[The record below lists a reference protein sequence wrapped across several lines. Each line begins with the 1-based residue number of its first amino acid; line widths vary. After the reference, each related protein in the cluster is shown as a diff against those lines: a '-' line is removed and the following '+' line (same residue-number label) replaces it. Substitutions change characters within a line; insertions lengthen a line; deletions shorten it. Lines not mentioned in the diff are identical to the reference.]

1 MPLPGYE
8 QTVFLGTDHGLWVS
22 FNEGKEWRRYP
33 GFPACPAQDMKYQK
47 TEGDLVVGTFGR
59 GIWILDDVKALGN
72 LARNG
77 LAKNQFKII
86 NATHGYLANYLQP
99 AGVRFGA
106 DAQYEAPNKPGG
118 CYITYYAAGNKNEKT
133 GKWEK
138 TKLKGRVYDEKGQL
152 IRTHKFSID
161 SAGIYRITWRMI
173 SDGFRFPTHGK
184 LDEDATL
191 PEGLRVA
198 PGKYKL
204 VLGTEKYKD
213 SVWVEVKTTHQ
224 EAYNLQAANKR
235 MELHA
240 RLKVTTE
247 RAFKAFEAL
256 KEAEKSIEMTTG
268 ARYADDS
275 AAARIKKLSGPLKD
289 SVSKLKDL
297 FIIRQDFRGYEDVSV
312 RLNDRL
318 GAAAGYIESNEY
330 PGKNAEVSLQNAES
344 ETDRILKRVNRFFDN
359 SWKPFRESVEKEK
372 IKLFKDLGGY

>member
-1 MPLPGYE
+1 
-8 QTVFLGTDHGLWVS
+8 
-22 FNEGKEWRRYP
+22 
-33 GFPACPAQDMKYQK
+33 
-47 TEGDLVVGTFGR
+47 
-59 GIWILDDVKALGN
+59 
-72 LARNG
+72 
-77 LAKNQFKII
+77 
-86 NATHGYLANYLQP
+86 
-99 AGVRFGA
+99 
-106 DAQYEAPNKPGG
+106 
-118 CYITYYAAGNKNEKT
+118 
-133 GKWEK
+133 
-138 TKLKGRVYDEKGQL
+138 
-152 IRTHKFSID
+152 
-161 SAGIYRITWRMI
+161 
-173 SDGFRFPTHGK
+173 
-184 LDEDATL
+184 L